1 MIRESS
7 FEQNKRCHNVVSF
20 SNSLS
25 LRQTM
30 EDKMRLHQM
39 IVGVSNNKFG
49 NRIIFN

>member
-1 MIRESS
+1 MIREST
-7 FEQNKRCHNVVSF
+7 FEQNNYVSF

-25 LRQTM
+25 LRQTT

-39 IVGVSNNKFG
+39 IVGVSNKFG